1 MALHELLHAD
11 GVSKAFGPN
20 RVLDNVTFGVRAGC
34 VHAVVGEN
42 GAGKSTLMN
51 ILSGGLRPDAGILRL
66 GGRPATLHGPR
77 DAMRRGI
84 AIVHQELSL
93 FPDRSVAENIFSGRE
108 PVGPLGFV
116 RSARLREDA
125 GSVLARLGADL
136 DPQAR
141 VGDLS
146 VAAQQLVEIAKALS
160 QSPQVLIFDEPTSA
174 LAEREAERLFA
185 IVDELKTRGV
195 GIVWISHDVPE
206 VLRIADEVSVLR
218 DGQLVGRLTRDEA
231 NSERIVSM
239 MVGRR
244 LDLADLPVRP
254 EAARPLLA
262 VEALSRAGAFED
274 VSFTLAA
281 GEILGFAGL
290 VGSGRTEVARA
301 MFGADRADRGQITID
316 GRRMRGRAPRDAIA
330 AGIAYVPED
339 RKAHGLFLELSA
351 ERNVGVAAL
360 SRFATR
366 AGLIRADQL
375 RQETARLLHY
385 LDVRP
390 PDPERRTGTLS
401 GGNQQKIL
409 LARWLAARPRVLIA
423 DEPTRGVDVGAKG
436 RIHRHLQELAKAG
449 LGVILISSDLPEVLA
464 LSHRIAVFRKGR
476 IAAVLDAPT
485 NQETVMGYAAT

>member
-108 PVGPLGFV
+108 PVGHLGFV